1 MKSKQ
6 PQPSILM
13 KDNEHSGK
21 KSVKF
26 DESQNLLKEFHK
38 SQKIEVGINSEQKW
52 VKKDKAKQQLKQ
64 KNKKWSPKEVISK
77 ELKQIDNE

>member
-6 PQPSILM
+6 PKPSILM

-26 DESQNLLKEFHK
+26 DESQNLVKEFHK
-38 SQKIEVGINSEQKW
+38 SQKIEVGINSE
-52 VKKDKAKQQLKQ
+52 
-64 KNKKWSPKEVISK
+64 
-77 ELKQIDNE
+77 

>member
-38 SQKIEVGINSEQKW
+38 SQKIEVGINSE
-52 VKKDKAKQQLKQ
+52 
-64 KNKKWSPKEVISK
+64 
-77 ELKQIDNE
+77 